1 MLLKEWITILACTPI
16 TVQKCFSA
24 SCNGRR
30 KKIKPKKPNKQKNQ
44 TEEERAIILLTGEN
58 ALSHRVADFPRADGD
73 SLHCVHLPPIQ
84 PTERHNVI
92 SVILALYHR
101 VNAADVQQR
110 EAESIKDIADGDSIL
125 KGKLGTCGLGAD
137 LKDVC
142 VDGWL

>member
-1 MLLKEWITILACTPI
+1 M
-16 TVQKCFSA
+16 
-24 SCNGRR
+24 
-30 KKIKPKKPNKQKNQ
+30 KPKKPNKQKNRK
-44 TEEERAIILLTGEN
+44 EEECATILLTGEN
-58 ALSHRVADFPRADGD
+58 ALSHRVTDFSRADGD

-84 PTERHNVI
+84 PTKRHQVI

-110 EAESIKDIADGDSIL
+110 EAESIKDVADGDSIL

-137 LKDVC
+137 LIDVC